1 MLYLIKI
8 QCVQQL
14 FDPTRIKYIFGLEPV
29 TYLSV
34 VTAIR

>member
-14 FDPTRIKYIFGLEPV
+14 FDPTRIKYIFELKPV

>member
-1 MLYLIKI
+1 MSYLINI
-8 QCVQQL
+8 QHVQQL
-14 FDPTRIKYIFGLEPV
+14 FDPTRIKYIFGLGPV